1 MPYWLT
7 NPDHGVMPVYSE
19 SEVARHIPLGWSL
32 LNQGESP
39 VYPVMN
45 GDTTRGPED
54 VIEEQSAEQVVREV
68 LAESMRMD
76 PPPTHK
82 YAFEALPGEGPTTPL
97 TASVRVFNVLDQAT
111 IKRKPGRPPKAK

>member
-39 VYPVMN
+39 IRP
-45 GDTTRGPED
+45 D
-54 VIEEQSAEQVVREV
+54 SAQV
-68 LAESMRMD
+68 LKDALSESMLMD
-76 PPPTHK
+76 PPPLLHIGPMPEPEPIPNATG
-82 YAFEALPGEGPTTPL
+82 EAPIVPL
-97 TASVRVFNVLDQAT
+97 
-111 IKRKPGRPPKAK
+111 KRKPGRPPKAK